1 MQIIQLKTEELKE
14 YANNAKEHPAEQVQQ
29 IADSIT
35 EFGFNDPIAIDENNV
50 IIEGHGRLLA
60 AKVLNME
67 EVPVIK
73 LIHLDEN
80 QKRAYILAHNKLT
93 MNSGF
98 DLDLLKIE
106 LELIDS
112 SSLDIAITG
121 FSDEDI
127 EEIGIGAVE
136 LPTDLADNV
145 PTDVGEIVIKK
156 GDLIELGANFE
167 HKVLC
172 ADSTKEQS
180 FKKLLGEVKVD
191 MVFTDP
197 PYGVSYSSKN
207 EFLNKL
213 DKGNRNQKDIVNDSL
228 SVEELEEFLIKVFK
242 NIYNILADYSS
253 YYITSPQGGELLMSM
268 LKAMGEANIPL
279 RHMIIWNKNNHVLGR
294 VDYRYKHEP
303 ILFGWKKRHKFY
315 KKGQFTK
322 SVWDI
327 AKPLSS
333 KLHPTMK
340 PVELVEN
347 AILNSTKGKMIVFD
361 AFLGSGTT
369 LIACENNGRYCYGIE
384 FEEHYTQVIIQRYTE
399 YTSIDTIKINGK
411 EVSWEEYKNG
421 GVNDP
426 HTERTSESDVPVG
439 TSV

>member
-1 MQIIQLKTEELKE
+1 MKIIELKIEKLKE
-14 YANNAKEHPAEQVQQ
+14 YEHNAKEHPVEQVQQ
-29 IADSIT
+29 IADSIK

-60 AKVLNME
+60 AQLLKMEKV
-67 EVPVIK
+67 PTIQ
-73 LIHLDEN
+73 LIHLNEM
-80 QKRAYILAHNKLT
+80 QKKAYILAHNKLT
-93 MNSGF
+93 INSGF
-98 DLDLLKIE
+98 DLDLLKME
-106 LELIDS
+106 LEFIDS

-121 FSDEDI
+121 FSLEDI
-127 EEIGIGAVE
+127 EELGIGAVE

-145 PTDVGEIVIKK
+145 PSDVGEIVIKK
-156 GDLIELGANFE
+156 GDIVELGANFE
-167 HKVLC
+167 HKILC
-172 ADSTKEQS
+172 GDSTDEQS
-180 FKKLLGEVKVD
+180 FKKLLCEKKVD

-213 DKGNRNQKDIVNDSL
+213 LKGNRNQREIENDSL
-228 SVEELEEFLIKVFK
+228 SVEELEVFLIKVFK
-242 NIYNILADYSS
+242 NIYNILDDYSS
-253 YYITSPQGGELLMSM
+253 YYITSPQGGELLMTM
-268 LKAMGEANIPL
+268 LTAMGEAKIPL

-294 VDYRYKHEP
+294 VDYMYKHEP

-315 KKGQFTK
+315 KKGNFTK

-333 KLHPTMK
+333 EIHPTMK

-384 FEEHYTQVIIQRYTE
+384 FEEHYVQVIIQRYTE

-411 EVSWEEYKNG
+411 EVSWNDYK
-421 GVNDP
+421 
-426 HTERTSESDVPVG
+426 TIQ
-439 TSV
+439 

>member
-1 MQIIQLKTEELKE
+1 MKIIELKIEELKE
-14 YANNAKEHPAEQVQQ
+14 YEHNAKEHPAEQVQQ
-29 IADSIT
+29 IANSIE

-60 AKVLNME
+60 AQLLKME
-67 EVPVIK
+67 KIPTIK
-73 LIHLDEN
+73 LIHLDEM
-80 QKRAYILAHNKLT
+80 QKKAYILAHNKLT

-98 DLDLLKIE
+98 DLDLLKME
-106 LELIDS
+106 LEFIDS
-112 SSLDIAITG
+112 SSLDIDITG
-121 FSDEDI
+121 FSLEDI
-127 EEIGIGAVE
+127 EELGIGAVE

-145 PTDVGEIVIKK
+145 PDDVGKIVIKK
-156 GDLIELGANFE
+156 GDLIELGASFE

-172 ADSTKEQS
+172 GDSTDEQS
-180 FKKLLGEVKVD
+180 FKKLLGEKKVD

-207 EFLNKL
+207 EFLNEL
-213 DKGNRNQKDIVNDSL
+213 DKGNRNQREIENDAL
-228 SVEELEEFLIKVFK
+228 SVEELEFFLIKVFK

-268 LKAMGEANIPL
+268 LTAMGEAKIPL

-294 VDYRYKHEP
+294 VDYMYKHEP

-315 KKGQFTK
+315 KKGNFTK

-340 PVELVEN
+340 PVGLVEN

-361 AFLGSGTT
+361 AFLGSGAT

-384 FEEHYTQVIIQRYTE
+384 FEEHYVQVIIQRYID

-411 EVSWEEYKNG
+411 EVSWNDYKA
-421 GVNDP
+421 
-426 HTERTSESDVPVG
+426 T
-439 TSV
+439 